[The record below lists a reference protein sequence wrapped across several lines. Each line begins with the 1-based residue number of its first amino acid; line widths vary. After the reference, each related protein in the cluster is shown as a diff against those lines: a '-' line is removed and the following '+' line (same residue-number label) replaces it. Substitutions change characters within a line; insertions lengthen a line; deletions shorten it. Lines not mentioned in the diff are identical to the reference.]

1 MRSAPCQACVAR
13 HARTACRTYWVH
25 CLASPAGQMDTL
37 GCDQQVGCA
46 TSCASVGTAGRH
58 SELNNSQTRAQALH
72 AHLASTAEG
81 MAHPSG
87 PVPCSTWRG
96 EPYPTDQQSVVLPGS
111 LHPPRWQGLSAHSW
125 PSALPQPM
133 YWQHKREQWQHRQ
146 QQQQQQQQESACQAP
161 QAPCR
166 EPDCRATLTADELE
180 WLCTILTDGGD
191 TYADSSSWLTNA
203 RAAAALLY
211 PELSTASSIVFPP
224 PVQPHW
230 LQQQQAGGDASSR
243 LSGRTHPRAAAAQGP
258 WPGEGDAFSGSLLS
272 TGSLAADSER
282 RSPQIELPPPTQ
294 PRQSSGAEQQ
304 SVLLPARLPKPA
316 ALVFLPAISG
326 HTLPKAS
333 AALSPVVTQPGGSSS
348 ANRLKDSQQ
357 ARVHGRSAS
366 GPSRPDGG
374 RAAAPRQR
382 RFGSR
387 YSDADL
393 EVLKVED
400 PRRWRRIMTNRR
412 VRRRGIARRASSQQ
426 IVTRH
431 TATCS
436 VESAII
442 CRIMRMVSTGIQGF
456 DFV

>member
-1 MRSAPCQACVAR
+1 M
-13 HARTACRTYWVH
+13 YWVH
-25 CLASPAGQMDTL
+25 RLASLAGHMEAL
-37 GCDQQVGCA
+37 GCNQQVECA
-46 TSCASVGTAGRH
+46 TSCASEGTAGRH
-58 SELNNSQTRAQALH
+58 SKLNNSQTRAPALH
-72 AHLASTAEG
+72 AHLAPTAEG
-81 MAHPSG
+81 MAHPAG

-96 EPYPTDQQSVVLPGS
+96 EPYPTARQSVVLPGS
-111 LHPPRWQGLSAHSW
+111 LHPPWWQGLPAHCW
-125 PSALPQPM
+125 PSALPQPV
-133 YWQHKREQWQHRQ
+133 YRQHKREQWQHWQQ

-166 EPDCRATLTADELE
+166 EPNCRATLTADELE

-191 TYADSSSWLTNA
+191 TYADSGSWLTNV

-211 PELSTASSIVFPP
+211 PELSTASSTLFSQPE
-224 PVQPHW
+224 QPHW
-230 LQQQQAGGDASSR
+230 LQEQQAGGDASSQ
-243 LSGRTHPRAAAAQGP
+243 LSGRTHPRAAAPQGP
-258 WPGEGDAFSGSLLS
+258 WPGKGNAFSGSLLS
-272 TGSLAADSER
+272 TGSLAVDSER
-282 RSPQIELPPPTQ
+282 RVPQIELPPPTQ

-333 AALSPVVTQPGGSSS
+333 AALSTVVTQPGGSSS
-348 ANRLKDSQQ
+348 ANRFKDSQQ
-357 ARVHGRSAS
+357 ARVQGRSAS
-366 GPSRPDGG
+366 GPSGTDGG

-412 VRRRGIARRASSQQ
+412 SLAAHLARQHAGPATARRAGP
-426 IVTRH
+426 
-431 TATCS
+431 ADY
-436 VESAII
+436 SAGKA
-442 CRIMRMVSTGIQGF
+442 RRAEEAALR
-456 DFV
+456 